1 MNSANFRKWLI
12 ERGCRVERHMR
23 VKHKRSGIGSAL
35 VRLGDREA
43 ELPLLGS
50 RKILPKDL
58 VMGVVK
64 KLGLDPA
71 DLPGPKSRV

>member
-1 MNSANFRKWLI
+1 MNSANFRKWLV
-12 ERGCRVERHMR
+12 EHGCRVEQHMR

-43 ELPLLGS
+43 ELPLIGS
-50 RKILPKDL
+50 RKDLPTDV
-58 VMGVVK
+58 VMGVVT

-71 DLPGPKSRV
+71 DLPGPRSRV